1 MLRKKYDELGRLP
14 QKSDFD
20 PVTLSR
26 IKAFL
31 GPWPRALEAAGLK
44 KPRVDKEYN
53 MKKKVLS
60 LLLVLT
66 MVLSLAPV
74 GVLAEVD
81 PFCTSVGSITAVEKN
96 GYTFTEWDGA
106 EIKLDLYTVTVPFG
120 TQSVTLNFNEERIA
134 YGYDENGV
142 YVSSCGSTGDG
153 SYADNGQAGQTAA
166 LVRADD
172 SGKLPVYVHVQTPYD
187 SNWSSTTLY
196 AVRFEYTHL
205 FSAFVNGE
213 AMTDIS
219 YEPNA
224 YSYYDYMS
232 GQAAQVAVYTVTVP
246 AGTAAVDF
254 EFSDNILAYNYT
266 KDGEYLC
273 GYYDG
278 DTLYTGSLTAS
289 VPVDYGTE
297 SDPADGEPDY
307 IQIQTPYDQDWNST
321 LLYAVTFAYDEG
333 SADDTDIQKVYG
345 ETRAYLSAAA
355 VKDPAGLSDWAALG
369 LARDGVKLDDA
380 YYNAVC
386 AYVAENINDKGQL
399 SSRLSTENSRRILAL
414 TALGRDVTSV
424 AGHDLLVG
432 LSELSFVTRQG
443 LNGAV
448 YALLALDCGGYDV
461 PEGGTATREALIN
474 AILDKTLPAGGWA
487 YSGSEADP
495 DMTAVAIQALA
506 PYYGGNENVK
516 IAVDKALEV
525 LSDMQTENGGFIS
538 SGSENSE
545 SSAQVIIA
553 LVALGIDPEKDA
565 RFVKNGRSALDALC
579 SYAVDGGG
587 FKHISADSKP
597 DAVATQQG
605 FSALVAYQRFKNGS
619 SSLYDMTDVEIEAAD
634 PFTDISASGYYK
646 YIVGAADAGI
656 IAGYPDGSYRPNN
669 VVTRAQFITML
680 YRAAGSPEVKS
691 TTLKFADASEVAKDF
706 ATAVAWGVE
715 NRVIT
720 GYGDNTFRPNQSIS
734 RAQMATFMYR
744 YMKNVIGYNFGE
756 VKPCGFADTNQIAA
770 PYVDAVN
777 AIVSAGVM
785 NGMNAAAFAPNNTAN
800 RGMAATVMLR
810 VYELAA

>member
-1 MLRKKYDELGRLP
+1 
-14 QKSDFD
+14 
-20 PVTLSR
+20 
-26 IKAFL
+26 
-31 GPWPRALEAAGLK
+31 
-44 KPRVDKEYN
+44 

-60 LLLVLT
+60 LLLVLA

-74 GVLAEVD
+74 GVLAETD
-81 PFCTSVGSITAVEKN
+81 PFYTSVGSITAVEKN
-96 GYTFTEWDGA
+96 GYTFTEWDGT
-106 EIKLDLYTVTVPFG
+106 ELKLDLYTVTVPFG

-153 SYADNGQAGQTAA
+153 SYADNGQTGQTAA

-172 SGKLPVYVHVQTPYD
+172 SGKLPAYVHVQTPYD

-196 AVRFEYTHL
+196 AVRFEYTYL

-213 AMTDIS
+213 AMTEVS
-219 YEPNA
+219 CEPNA

-232 GQAAQVAVYTVTVP
+232 GKTVQVAVYTVTVP
-246 AGTAAVDF
+246 AGTETVDF

-266 KDGEYLC
+266 KDGNYLC

-297 SDPADGEPDY
+297 SAPADGEPDY
-307 IQIQTPYDQDWNST
+307 IQIQTPYDKDWNST
-321 LLYAVTFAYDEG
+321 LLYAVTFAYDG
-333 SADDTDIQKVYG
+333 SGDDTDIQKIYA
-345 ETRAYLSAAA
+345 ETRAYLGAYAD
-355 VKDPAGLSDWAALG
+355 KDPAGVSDWAALG

-414 TALGRDVTSV
+414 TAIGRDVTNV
-424 AGHDLLVG
+424 AGHDLLTG
-432 LSELSFVTRQG
+432 LSDLSYVTRQG

-474 AILDKTLPAGGWA
+474 AILDKALPAGGWA
-487 YSGSEADP
+487 YSGTEADP

-506 PYYGGNENVK
+506 PYYGSNESVK
-516 IAVDKALEV
+516 SAVDKALEV
-525 LSDMQTENGGFIS
+525 LSAMQTENGGFIS

-545 SSAQVIIA
+545 SSAQVVIA
-553 LVALGIDPEKDA
+553 LTALGIDPEKDA
-565 RFVKNGRSALDALC
+565 RFVKNGKSALDALC
-579 SYAVDGGG
+579 SYAVEGGG
-587 FKHISADSKP
+587 FKHIAADAAP

-605 FSALVAYQRFKNGS
+605 YCALVAYQRFINGS
-619 SSLYDMTDVEIEAAD
+619 SRLYDMTDVVIAAE
-634 PFTDISASGYYK
+634 PFTDIYASGYYK

-691 TTLKFADASEVAKDF
+691 TALEFADSGMIAKDYV
-706 ATAVAWGVE
+706 TAVAWGVE
-715 NRVIT
+715 NKVIS
-720 GYGDNTFRPNQSIS
+720 GYGDNSFRPNQNIS

-744 YMKNVIGYNFGE
+744 YMKNVVGYDFGE
-756 VKPCGFADTNQIAA
+756 AEPCGFDDYAEIAA

-785 NGMNAAAFAPNNTAN
+785 NGMNATTFAPNGTAN

>member
-1 MLRKKYDELGRLP
+1 
-14 QKSDFD
+14 
-20 PVTLSR
+20 
-26 IKAFL
+26 
-31 GPWPRALEAAGLK
+31 
-44 KPRVDKEYN
+44 

-60 LLLVLT
+60 LLLVLA
-66 MVLSLAPV
+66 MMLSLAPV
-74 GVLAEVD
+74 GVLAEAD
-81 PFCTSVGSITAVEKN
+81 PFYTSVGSITAVEKN
-96 GYTFTEWDGA
+96 GYTFTEWDGT
-106 EIKLDLYTVTVPFG
+106 ELKLDLYTVTVPFG
-120 TQSVTLNFNEERIA
+120 TQSVTLNFKEERIA
-134 YGYDENGV
+134 YGYDANGV
-142 YVSSCGSTGDG
+142 YISSCGSTGDG
-153 SYADNGQAGQTAA
+153 SYADNGQTGQTAA
-166 LVRADD
+166 LVRADI
-172 SGKLPVYVHVQTPYD
+172 SGRLPAYVHVQTPYD

-196 AVRFEYTHL
+196 AVRFEYTYL

-213 AMTDIS
+213 AMTEVS
-219 YEPNA
+219 CEPNA

-232 GQAAQVAVYTVTVP
+232 GKTTQVAVYTVTVP
-246 AGTAAVDF
+246 AGTETVDF

-266 KDGEYLC
+266 KDGNYLC

-278 DTLYTGSLTAS
+278 DAMYTGSLTAS

-297 SDPADGEPDY
+297 SAPADGEPDY
-307 IQIQTPYDQDWNST
+307 IQIQTPYDKDWNST
-321 LLYAVTFAYDEG
+321 LLYAVTFAYDG
-333 SADDTDIQKVYG
+333 SGDDTDIQKIYA
-345 ETRAYLSAAA
+345 ETRTYLGAYAE
-355 VKDPAGLSDWAALG
+355 KDPAGVSDWAALG

-414 TALGRDVTSV
+414 TAIGRDVTSV
-424 AGHDLLVG
+424 AGHDLLAG
-432 LSELSFVTRQG
+432 LSDLSYVTRQG

-474 AILDKTLPAGGWA
+474 AILDKALPAGGWA
-487 YSGSEADP
+487 YSGTEADP

-506 PYYGGNENVK
+506 PYYGSNESVK
-516 IAVDKALEV
+516 SAVDKALEI
-525 LSDMQTENGGFIS
+525 LLAMQTENGGFIS

-545 SSAQVIIA
+545 SSAQIVIA
-553 LVALGIDPEKDA
+553 LTALGIDPEKDS
-565 RFVKNGRSALDALC
+565 RFVKNGKSALDALC

-587 FKHISADSKP
+587 FKHIAADAAP

-605 FSALVAYQRFKNGS
+605 YCALVAYQRFINGS
-619 SSLYDMTDVEIEAAD
+619 SRLYDMTDVVIAAD
-634 PFTDISASGYYK
+634 PFTDIYASGYYK

-691 TTLKFADASEVAKDF
+691 TALEFADSGMIAAPYV
-706 ATAVAWGVE
+706 TAVAWGVE
-715 NRVIT
+715 NKVIS
-720 GYGDNTFRPNQSIS
+720 GYGDNSFRPNQNIS

-744 YMKNVIGYNFGE
+744 YMKNVVGYDFGE
-756 VKPCGFADTNQIAA
+756 AEPCGFDDYAEIAA

-785 NGMNAAAFAPNNTAN
+785 NGMNATTFAPNGTAN